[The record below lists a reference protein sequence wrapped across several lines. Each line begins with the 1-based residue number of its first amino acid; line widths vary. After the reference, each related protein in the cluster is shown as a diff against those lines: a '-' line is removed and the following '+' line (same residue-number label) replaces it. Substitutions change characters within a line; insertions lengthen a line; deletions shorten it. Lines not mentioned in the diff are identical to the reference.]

1 MIIALITTIHTGI
14 EARVPRKSLVTGAS
28 GYIGSHLVK
37 QLLELGNTVNAS
49 VRSLKNQKKI
59 GHLLEMQTKWPGQLN
74 LFEADL
80 NVAGSFDAAIENCTV
95 VYHVASPFL
104 MEEQIKDAQKEVIEP
119 ALQGTR
125 NVLAAVERNTSVD
138 LVVMTSTV
146 GAIFGD
152 YADVLKMNNKTLAE
166 QYYNTTSS
174 PTHNAYHYSKV
185 IAEKEAWRMY
195 DAQGAKR
202 WRLITINPGLVL
214 GPSLSPNS
222 DSGSLFLLE
231 ELMSGK
237 LWFGVPKLWFTT
249 VDVREVAQ
257 AHIRATQIATAKGRY
272 ILAHEEMTSFR
283 EISLI
288 IRRNSSA
295 SFCIPRHEIPRIIT
309 RAVGPLFGLTQKWM
323 SLNLGIQFAVDNNR
337 SVTELGIRYRPL
349 QETIIDHFRCWD
361 ANSRRRK

>member
-1 MIIALITTIHTGI
+1 M
-14 EARVPRKSLVTGAS
+14 PNKSLVTGGS
-28 GYIGSHLVK
+28 GYVGSHLVK
-37 QLLELGNTVNAS
+37 QLLELGDSVNAT
-49 VRSLKNQKKI
+49 VRSLKNEKKI
-59 GHLLEMQTKWPGQLN
+59 SHLLEMQKTWPGQLN

-80 NVAGSFDAAIENCTV
+80 SVAGSFDTAAEDCTV

-119 ALQGTR
+119 ALEGTR
-125 NVLAAVERNTSVD
+125 NVLAAVERSKSVE

-152 YADVLKMNNKTLAE
+152 YADVLQMDNKTLAE

-185 IAEKEAWRMY
+185 IAEKEAWRLY
-195 DAQGAKR
+195 EAQEAKR

-222 DSGSLFLLE
+222 DSGSLFLLD

-257 AHIRATQIATAKGRY
+257 AHIRATQSATANGRY
-272 ILAHEEMTSFR
+272 ILAREEMTSFK

-288 IRRNSSA
+288 IRKNCSS
-295 SFCIPRHEIPRIIT
+295 SLCIPRHEIPRIVT
-309 RAVGPLFGLTQKWM
+309 RIVGPLFGLTQKWM
-323 SLNLGIQFAVDNNR
+323 SLNLGVKFAVDNKR
-337 SVTELGIRYRPL
+337 SITELGIRYRPL
-349 QETIIDHFRCWD
+349 QETIIDHFRFWE
-361 ANSRRRK
+361 ASAKQKK